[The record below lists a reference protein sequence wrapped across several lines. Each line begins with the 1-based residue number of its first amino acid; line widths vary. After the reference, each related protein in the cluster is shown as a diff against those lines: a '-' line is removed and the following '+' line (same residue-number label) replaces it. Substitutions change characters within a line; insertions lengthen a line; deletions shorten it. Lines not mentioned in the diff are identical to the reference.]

1 MPEVEKN
8 QTGKVPPIGDTVHD
22 IEMLKDNEVPED
34 DTRRIEGTFAHPEFH
49 RQVPNDSEHHHQDGE
64 PANNTYG
71 VTNID
76 NINLKRHPINN
87 KSMDSL
93 LQPPVRSSKR
103 RRKAKVVRSSD
114 DDNLPQEEEEQNAGK
129 NRQDNSG
136 SGEGSNVLNSTL
148 AACTE
153 GGGHAGGRHHHNN
166 NNRSTTASMSVSAL
180 SADEIAT
187 SPQLDRNAKDEINR
201 HAVGR
206 KKLEDGA
213 RSDGN
218 NGDGK
223 AEQGAGREKRGK
235 SNTVTNAGSDESRDG
250 QKLKNQRSITPA
262 APPSLS
268 IPCAAA
274 APGQVSNNNRK
285 SIPAEQSHVDFISAA
300 KAAQQLSN
308 LHQNFSAIQ
317 AQFVGQI
324 QTVIKTAIG
333 GGPSPPD
340 LDVGA
345 LLRACSKAHE
355 IIQSVAYKPAAGLEV
370 NVHAAAAVAAA
381 APPPLQPKPNP
392 TSLLMPSLPLPPSI
406 TTVPPALQKQP
417 LSLAPPAAAAGGGG
431 IFPPLPPTQQFPY
444 GYAPGSNASMLGGR
458 DGGDG
463 TGTGLPLPLQHY
475 QQQQQTQ
482 SQQAPAQQQQIHR
495 NLQQQQPQQPHLLN
509 QNINMSLVG
518 GRNNNNNIRIRRGN
532 APTFTGFM
540 PTPHEEPP
548 PLFTGGGERT
558 KHVKGGS

>member
-8 QTGKVPPIGDTVHD
+8 QTDKFPPIGDIVHD
-22 IEMLKDNEVPED
+22 IEMLKDNEVPEEG
-34 DTRRIEGTFAHPEFH
+34 TRENEGTFAQPEFH
-49 RQVPNDSEHHHQDGE
+49 CQVPNDSEHHHQDGE
-64 PANNTYG
+64 PGNNTYG
-71 VTNID
+71 VTNMD
-76 NINLKRHPINN
+76 NPNLKRHPSNN

-93 LQPPVRSSKR
+93 LPVRSSKR
-103 RRKAKVVRSSD
+103 RRKAKVVRSSVND
-114 DDNLPQEEEEQNAGK
+114 DLPQEEEEQNAGK

-136 SGEGSNVLNSTL
+136 SGEGSNVPNSTL

-153 GGGHAGGRHHHNN
+153 GGGHAGGRHSHNN
-166 NNRSTTASMSVSAL
+166 NHSTTASKSVSAL

-187 SPQLDRNAKDEINR
+187 SPQLDRNVKDKNNKHEEE
-201 HAVGR
+201 R
-206 KKLEDGA
+206 KKREDGA
-213 RSDGN
+213 RSGGC

-223 AEQGAGREKRGK
+223 GEQGAGREKRGK
-235 SNTVTNAGSDESRDG
+235 SNTVTNAGSDESRDV

-262 APPSLS
+262 VPPPQS

-274 APGQVSNNNRK
+274 APRQVLNNNSK

-308 LHQNFSAIQ
+308 LHQNFSTIQ

-324 QTVIKTAIG
+324 QTIIKTAIG

-345 LLRACSKAHE
+345 MLRACSKAHE
-355 IIQSVAYKPAAGLEV
+355 IIQTVAYKPAAGLEV
-370 NVHAAAAVAAA
+370 KLPVAAA
-381 APPPLQPKPNP
+381 AALPPLQPTPNP
-392 TSLLMPSLPLPPSI
+392 TSLLMPSLALPPSI
-406 TTVPPALQKQP
+406 TTVSHALQQQP
-417 LSLAPPAAAAGGGG
+417 LSLAPPAAAFAAAAATGG

-444 GYAPGSNASMLGGR
+444 GYAPGNNASMMGGR
-458 DGGDG
+458 GGGGGG

-509 QNINMSLVG
+509 HDITMSLVG
-518 GRNNNNNIRIRRGN
+518 GRGNNNNIRIRRGN

-540 PTPHEEPP
+540 PTPHEKPP